1 MLKVILRTVW
11 SDLKAGPLESLATV
25 VVLAVT
31 TAVLALSAATVY
43 RPQHEWPANFDRTNE
58 PDVIVRSRTG
68 IELSPVARLE
78 GVVQAAGPLN
88 GVHGELWNWTTHPVQ
103 LFGAEVP
110 PDLATPVLFEGRWPA
125 RDDEIVLERSLAPLE
140 AITVGGR
147 VAFRPR
153 LRPDTHAGCA
163 PSACEADPVYFT
175 VSGLAEMPLMPAT
188 SRRISAESPAFV
200 LPAALDRLATSEV
213 DRFTWIGVRLEESEK
228 ISEFRTAVRQA
239 LLMNRSG
246 DPIIESAE
254 AIRNSGAARGPEVV
268 DSVFFGLLGILA
280 LIAAGLVIAGSVRG
294 RLSRQPGEIGILKA
308 VGLSPGQLAAAL
320 TGRHALL
327 GLIAGLLGWLSA
339 VWLSRGRLP
348 LLTQPLFLIAVLAVV
363 QVIVFLFATVT
374 GRRAGRQPVIAALRN
389 APVDAP
395 SRASRVGSIAQNLGL
410 PVPLV
415 IAVRQAFAG
424 QRRSLRS
431 VAALALTVATMALAF
446 GFFSDVG
453 QQSSRIPN
461 PSAYGDLVVHPNGD
475 SLEEVQQLASEQQF
489 VQSAV
494 RISRVTATRPVK
506 APVGLRVLGDEPP
519 PRAKA
524 MVIKGRFIER
534 PGEALAGTVPSR
546 GAGLDIGEKATV
558 TLRGARTTS
567 GERLPDRQ
575 IELTIVGLTNE
586 DSQELT
592 VGSESFS
599 SLREV
604 EVASNSVFVT
614 LREGMDPEAAA
625 RALES
630 AGTDI
635 VSNAAVIPG
644 LDDHGFQE
652 ILYAMTGILVLVGVW
667 NVVATTAQIVRE
679 RSRDFAVIK
688 AVGFTPRQVRT
699 SVIGTAGI
707 LAFPAVIVGIPLGTA
722 AWQLAWL
729 AINLDME
736 RGLWARAAWLRPGQ
750 AIALFTGALMLVLAG
765 ATFPAREA
773 SRLRVTPALRAE

>member
-1 MLKVILRTVW
+1 
-11 SDLKAGPLESLATV
+11 
-25 VVLAVT
+25 
-31 TAVLALSAATVY
+31 
-43 RPQHEWPANFDRTNE
+43 
-58 PDVIVRSRTG
+58 
-68 IELSPVARLE
+68 LE

-88 GVHGELWNWTTHPVQ
+88 GVDGELGDGTTHIPPVQ
-103 LFGAEVP
+103 LFGAAVP

-125 RDDEIVLERSLAPLE
+125 RDDEIVLERWLAPSE
-140 AITVGGR
+140 FTVGGR

-153 LRPDTHAGCA
+153 LRPDAHARCA

-188 SRRISAESPAFV
+188 SFMSRADIPAFV

-213 DRFTWIGVRLEESEK
+213 DRFTWIGVRLKESEK

-246 DPIIESAE
+246 DLLIESAE
-254 AIRNSGAARGPEVV
+254 AIRNSFAAMARGPEVLPH

-294 RLSRQPGEIGILKA
+294 RLSWQPGEIGILKA

-327 GLIAGLLGWLSA
+327 GLIAGLLGWLGA
-339 VWLSRGRLP
+339 VWFSLGHLP

-431 VAALALTVATMALAF
+431 VAALALTVATMAVAF
-446 GFFSDVG
+446 GFFSDVE
-453 QQSSRIPN
+453 QQLSQIPN

-494 RISRVTATRPVK
+494 RISRLTATRPVK

-534 PGEALAGTVPSR
+534 PGEALAGTDLDPSR
-546 GAGLDIGEKATV
+546 PGAGLDIGEKATV

-586 DSQELT
+586 GPQELT
-592 VGSESFS
+592 VGSESFG

-679 RSRDFAVIK
+679 RSRDIAVIK

-707 LAFPAVIVGIPLGTA
+707 LACPAVIVGIPLGTA

-729 AINLDME
+729 AMNLDME
-736 RGLWARAAWLRPGQ
+736 REPWARAAWLRPGQ

-773 SRLRVTPALRAE
+773 SRLRVTPALRPE